1 MSPHPKPILLP
12 TPTGPQPGITPQPP
26 TAASSSISSNPATAS
41 SSTSAPAPS
50 SSIDDDESSSKPKAR
65 LAEPEIVHVPAHP
78 VPYASISDDESEGE
92 PDEEAG
98 EVLGEDGLPKA
109 RGMLKNLGD
118 DTDVRLP
125 CSRLAPLSHTVSLH
139 LLILIFADVLV
150 VSSRTLSSPTF
161 S

>member
-65 LAEPEIVHVPAHP
+65 LAEPEIVHVP
-78 VPYASISDDESEGE
+78 YASISDDESEGE

-125 CSRLAPLSHTVSLH
+125 CSRLAPLSHTVSLR